1 MKRLT
6 EFLNNNTYPGRGIVL
21 GTSPDGTKQVII
33 YFIMGRSTNSRNRVF
48 VDCGDSVRTKVY
60 DEAKL
65 ADPSLIIYTPVRSL
79 DGKLIVTNGDQTD
92 TIYNTLLAGGTFMQA
107 LRKRAY
113 EPDSPNF
120 TPRISGIIDD
130 NGYALSILKAQN
142 SNMQGPCARFS
153 YEYQHYQGTG
163 RFIHTYMGDGNPLP
177 TFEGEPR
184 CVAIEETNAAELAK
198 NTWNALGPE
207 NRVSLLCC
215 YRDMGSDKCEFEI
228 INANGGNANEV

>member
-79 DGKLIVTNGDQTD
+79 DGKLIVTNGSNRYDLQHASCRW
-92 TIYNTLLAGGTFMQA
+92 NFHAGTSQA
-107 LRKRAY
+107 CL
-113 EPDSPNF
+113 
-120 TPRISGIIDD
+120 
-130 NGYALSILKAQN
+130 
-142 SNMQGPCARFS
+142 
-153 YEYQHYQGTG
+153 
-163 RFIHTYMGDGNPLP
+163 
-177 TFEGEPR
+177 
-184 CVAIEETNAAELAK
+184 
-198 NTWNALGPE
+198 
-207 NRVSLLCC
+207 
-215 YRDMGSDKCEFEI
+215 
-228 INANGGNANEV
+228 

>member
-120 TPRISGIIDD
+120 TPRISGMLTFEK
-130 NGYALSILKAQN
+130 GGFTYEMSILKSADEI
-142 SNMQGPCARFS
+142 
-153 YEYQHYQGTG
+153 EYQHYQGTG

-198 NTWNALGPE
+198 NTWNALDPE